1 MSKLQLSVLDFERQI
16 QNNYRIID
24 IRKPE
29 FFAYSHIPLSLNLVF
44 DDSFSK
50 HAKKFLFKDEAII
63 IVGESGQEED
73 AILEIEK
80 LGYQNIRGYLD
91 GGIDAWIEAKK
102 NIDVVISIM
111 ADELAI
117 EVKHAGLYVYDLRLK
132 SAFDRG
138 HIQESENI
146 KPSLFITD
154 YSAIEEDEFSAIVCE
169 ELFITDYSAIE
180 EDEFSA
186 IVCEDGR
193 LSMSMIS
200 YLKINGKH
208 NLYHAEGG
216 FAEIKKEE
224 RFELVKTGSV
234 NQTLS
239 GYNFL

>member
-146 KPSLFITD
+146 KP
-154 YSAIEEDEFSAIVCE
+154 A
-169 ELFITDYSAIE
+169 LFITDYSAIE